1 MKSFLNLNILIFSI
15 YVLVILSGIPYHLML
30 SNYINVLFFIIFQL
44 FIVSLCFLFLY
55 KRMLKPYSDFF
66 NSLRSYIGDNYVFD
80 DYSVFVDMKKSPD
93 YILQKAIQYKKEQ
106 EEKQQQLLEQLKS
119 SNTMLERSSKIT
131 DSIIKITSEILS
143 SGEIDE
149 TLQVI
154 LDKAIEII
162 PNAQK
167 GSILIYDGE
176 VLRFRAVKGY
186 DYNVYKDVS
195 LKINELLQ
203 FNSTDFY
210 QPCIVSNPESYNRD
224 HMESKNYK
232 IFKESKGFEMK
243 SILSCA
249 IVVDGNFYGIINLD
263 NLEDPNAFTE
273 NDKPIIKHLSAQ
285 IGIALKNTLLIER
298 ILYLSRH
305 DSLTAIYNR
314 GYFEELLSKA
324 YHQCKSDDSE
334 LTFVMFDLN
343 NLKQTNDTYGHEAG
357 DLMLKKF
364 VKTVQGNI
372 SPDDTFARLGGDE
385 FAAFFINKNKNE
397 VERIID
403 KIKND
408 LDNNPF
414 TYCGNVV
421 GAISFGYGI
430 ATYPQ
435 DSLELDELL
444 KIADREM
451 YSDKKRAKN
460 LYD

>member
-1 MKSFLNLNILIFSI
+1 MLVFNIL
-15 YVLVILSGIPYHLML
+15 LMVILMGIPYHLML
-30 SNYINVLFFIIFQL
+30 SNYINIWFFIIFQL
-44 FIVSLCFLFLY
+44 FIVSLCFIFLY

-66 NSLRSYIGDNYVFD
+66 KSLRSYIGDNDLFKD
-80 DYSVFVDMKKSPD
+80 FSAFVDIKKSPD
-93 YILQKAIQYKKEQ
+93 YILQKAIQYQKEQ
-106 EEKQQQLLEQLKS
+106 EEKQQQLLEQLKN

-131 DSIIKITSEILS
+131 DSIMKITSEILS

-186 DYNVYKDVS
+186 DYNVFKDIT

-210 QPCIVSNPESYNRD
+210 QPCIVSNPESYNRN
-224 HMESKNYK
+224 HMDYKNYK

-249 IVVDGNFYGIINLD
+249 IVVDGDFYGIINLD

-285 IGIALKNTLLIER
+285 IGIALKNTMLIER

-305 DSLTAIYNR
+305 DSLTGVYNQ
-314 GYFEELLSKA
+314 GYYEELLTKA
-324 YHQCKSDDSE
+324 YYQCKSDGNE
-334 LTFVMFDLN
+334 LTIVMFDLN
-343 NLKQTNDTYGHEAG
+343 DLKQTNDTYGHEAG

-364 VKTVQGNI
+364 VRGVQGNLA
-372 SPDDTFARLGGDE
+372 PDDVFARLGGDE
-385 FAAFFINKNKNE
+385 FAAFFINKSKDE
-397 VERIID
+397 VEKIIQ
-403 KIKND
+403 KIKTD
-408 LDNNPF
+408 LNNSPF
-414 TYCGNVV
+414 TYCGKVV
-421 GAISFGYGI
+421 GVITFGYGF
-430 ATYPQ
+430 AVFPT
-435 DSLELDELL
+435 DALDLYELL

-451 YSDKKRAKN
+451 YNDKKRTKN